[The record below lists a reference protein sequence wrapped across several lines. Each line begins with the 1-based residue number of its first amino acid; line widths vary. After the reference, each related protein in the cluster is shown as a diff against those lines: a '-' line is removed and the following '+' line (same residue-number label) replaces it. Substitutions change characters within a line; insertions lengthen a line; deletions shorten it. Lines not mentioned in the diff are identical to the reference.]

1 MVSLQRLS
9 QTTSSDAEKRFLT
22 RAHQNLSAT
31 THEQMKVE
39 SWMITSYDV
48 EFGRKI
54 GSGGL

>member
-1 MVSLQRLS
+1 MVSLQRRS
-9 QTTSSDAEKRFLT
+9 QTTGSDAEKRFLT
-22 RAHQNLSAT
+22 RAHQNLSAAT
-31 THEQMKVE
+31 GEQMKVE